1 MKEHPD
7 ENKSNLM
14 ALYGISLDGM
24 GRFLYEAGKYNEALP
39 IIQESIKVAEEIDI
53 EGAQIS
59 NLKIN
64 FSSVLA
70 EAGYENES
78 LDVLNEVINTD
89 KNPETKIS
97 AIINKALL
105 YKLKLKDDS
114 KAEEAMKLAVKTA
127 LEVQD
132 AQLLLMVKQ
141 LARDHKINLL

>member
-1 MKEHPD
+1 M
-7 ENKSNLM
+7 
-14 ALYGISLDGM
+14 SLC
-24 GRFLYEAGKYNEALP
+24 RYPVK
-39 IIQESIKVAEEIDI
+39 
-53 EGAQIS
+53 
-59 NLKIN
+59 
-64 FSSVLA
+64 
-70 EAGYENES
+70 
-78 LDVLNEVINTD
+78 VINTD